1 MGILTD
7 LILATEEELA
17 GLDPDVLPIEVL
29 PGLDIKGT
37 GLVELATLHSI
48 ITGTDFD
55 PAMEAFP
62 AVSDEE
68 SEDGPWIFRCPP
80 DLITGL
86 AAADA
91 DELAEVAAEWAR
103 TEEIQEAQWEAA
115 QVHQRLVDMQA
126 FARTAVASGKPVHI
140 WTSL

>member
-17 GLDPDVLPIEVL
+17 GLDPDDLPIEVL

-37 GLVELATLHSI
+37 GLVELATLHAI
-48 ITGTDFD
+48 IIGTDFD
-55 PAMEAFP
+55 PGLEAFP
-62 AVSDEE
+62 PVSDED

-80 DLITGL
+80 ELIAGL
-86 AAADA
+86 AAAGA
-91 DELAEVAAEWAR
+91 DKLVRVAAEWAR
-103 TEEIQEAQWEAA
+103 TEEIQEAQWEAD
-115 QVHQRLVDMQA
+115 QVHQRLVDMQT
-126 FARTAVASGKPVHI
+126 FAQTAVAAGKPVHI